1 MKDNPHSGHRERLRQ
16 RFAENGITEH
26 TPDHEIL
33 EFLLFY
39 SIPRINT
46 NDIAHRLIDRFGSL
60 AGVFEASEAE
70 LLKVE
75 GIGKNSAVLIKS
87 MLPIMKK
94 YMSSKN
100 EKTKKFSN
108 VEEVGDFLLMEY
120 LGFTEEVFAI
130 TLMDG
135 QGKFLGFKML
145 EHGDIGSVGVS
156 TRKVIQ
162 AVLETNACCAVIS
175 HNHPGGVAL
184 PSAADL
190 SITESVKTAL
200 DKISVRLLD
209 HIIIA
214 DGDYVSMAQT
224 PKYKILFRR

>member
-16 RFAENGITEH
+16 RFAENGITER

-156 TRKVIQ
+156 TRKVCR
-162 AVLETNACCAVIS
+162 T
-175 HNHPGGVAL
+175 G
-184 PSAADL
+184 
-190 SITESVKTAL
+190 
-200 DKISVRLLD
+200 
-209 HIIIA
+209 
-214 DGDYVSMAQT
+214 
-224 PKYKILFRR
+224 

>member
-1 MKDNPHSGHRERLRQ
+1 MIDNPHSGHRERLRQ
-16 RFAENGITEH
+16 RFTESGINET

-46 NDIAHRLIDRFGSL
+46 NDIAHRLIDRFGSI
-60 AGVFEASEAE
+60 AGVFEASQSE

-75 GIGKNSAVLIKS
+75 GIGKNSAILIKS

-94 YMSSKN
+94 YLSCKN
-100 EKTKKFSN
+100 KAPTKFSS
-108 VEEVGDFLLMEY
+108 VTEVGDYLLNQY
-120 LGFTEEVFAI
+120 IGCTEEMFAI

-135 QGKFLGFKML
+135 QGKFLGFKIL
-145 EHGDIGSVGVS
+145 EQGDIGSVGIS

-162 AVLETNACCAVIS
+162 CVLETNACCAVIS
-175 HNHPGGVAL
+175 HNHPSGIAL

-190 SITESVKTAL
+190 AVTETVKTAL

-214 DGDYVSMAQT
+214 DNDYISMAQT
-224 PKYKILFRR
+224 PKYKILFGR